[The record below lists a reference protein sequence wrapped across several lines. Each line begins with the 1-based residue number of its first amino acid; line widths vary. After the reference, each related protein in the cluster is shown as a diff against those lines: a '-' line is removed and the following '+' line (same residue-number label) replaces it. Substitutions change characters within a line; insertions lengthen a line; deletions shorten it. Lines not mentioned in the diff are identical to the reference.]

1 MADAV
6 VERTVVTPSGE
17 LDVERPVR
25 VADSSVMVIFGATG
39 DLAKRKLLPALYNL
53 NADGL
58 LPERFA
64 VIGLGREAMTTED
77 YRRKVTADLQEFGT
91 ATTDRPHCEWLQS
104 RLTYLPADFGDPETY
119 RRLGAALESTRD
131 DDPTTPENALYYLA
145 TPPSQFGSIVEQ
157 LGAAGLLAEIE
168 GWRRVIIEKPFGH
181 DLASAHALNERLAHL
196 LGEHQVYRIDH
207 YLGKETVQNIMAFRF
222 ANGIFEP
229 IWNRRYVDHV
239 QITVAETVGVE
250 QRGAYYEHAGALRD
264 MIQNHL
270 FQLLAFTAMEPP
282 ISFAAD
288 AVRDER
294 VKVLNALHPMSP
306 EEIARNAVRGQY
318 TASSDG
324 TPGSLPAYRDEPGVA
339 PDSRTETFVALKL
352 QVDNWRWADV
362 PFYLRTGKRMAE
374 RTTEIAIQFRRAPLV
389 LFRDTPVDHLH
400 PNLLLLR
407 IQPEEGI
414 ALRFEAK
421 VPGPRVR
428 LSTVKMDFD
437 YSDYFGAAPNTGYE
451 TLLYDAMIGDSTLF
465 HRADSVEAGWAV
477 VDPILDAWAGGND
490 GLAFYPAGSWGPREA
505 DALMAR
511 DGRRW
516 RLPEQ

>member
-17 LDVERPVR
+17 LDVERRVR

-64 VIGLGREAMTTED
+64 VIGLGREAMTTDE
-77 YRRKVTADLQEFGT
+77 YRRKVIADLREFATAGT
-91 ATTDRPHCEWLQS
+91 NPRQCEWLES
-104 RLTYLPADFGDPETY
+104 RLTYLPADFADPATY
-119 RRLGAALESTRD
+119 ERLVAALDTTHDE
-131 DDPTTPENALYYLA
+131 DPSTPENALFYLA
-145 TPPSQFGSIVEQ
+145 TPPSLFGPIAER
-157 LGAAGLLAEIE
+157 LGAAGLLAEDE
-168 GWRRVIIEKPFGH
+168 GWRRIIIEKPFGH
-181 DLASAHALNERLAHL
+181 DLASARALNQRLGRL
-196 LGEHQVYRIDH
+196 MGEHQVFRIDH

-250 QRGAYYEHAGALRD
+250 QRGGYYEHAGALRD

-294 VKVLNALHPMSP
+294 VKVLHALHQMSP
-306 EEIARNAVRGQY
+306 AEVAGNVVRGQY
-318 TASSDG
+318 AASPDG
-324 TPGSLPAYRDEPGVA
+324 RLPAYRDEPAVA
-339 PDSRTETFVALKL
+339 SDSRTETYVALKL
-352 QVDNWRWADV
+352 QIENWRWADV
-362 PFYLRTGKRMAE
+362 PFYLRTGKRLAE
-374 RTTEIAIQFRRAPLV
+374 RVTEIAVQFKRAPFV
-389 LFRDTPVDHLH
+389 LFRDTPVECLQ
-400 PNLLLLR
+400 PNQLLLR

-437 YSDYFGAAPNTGYE
+437 YGDYFGATPTTGYE
-451 TLLYDAMIGDSTLF
+451 TLLYDAMIGDSTLY
-465 HRADSVEAGWAV
+465 HRADSVEAGWAA
-477 VDPILDAWAGGND
+477 VDPVLNAWAQGVD
-490 GLAFYPAGSWGPREA
+490 ELELYPAGSWGPPGA
-505 DALMAR
+505 DALMTR

-516 RLPEQ
+516 RLPEP